1 MNPKNYKNK
10 SHSVKFTHLVVS
22 HYFNNSLVYIIIFS
36 KTINKIY
43 VCLLK
48 YADSVEEN

>member
-10 SHSVKFTHLVVS
+10 SHSVKYNQLVVS
-22 HYFNNSLVYIIIFS
+22 HYFNNSLVHISIFS

-43 VCLLK
+43 VCLFK